1 MRFLMPPHPLK
12 KIEMQKY
19 YQDEPKSNG
28 IFSRNNLPKKAE
40 DGACVINLDEYAD
53 VWTHWIAL
61 FFNRSETF
69 ISIVL
74 VLNMFLKKLH
84 NLLGLKTSKETSFE

>member
-1 MRFLMPPHPLK
+1 MGFLMPPHPLK
-12 KIEMQKY
+12 KIETQKY
-19 YQDEPKSNG
+19 YQDEPRFNG
-28 IFSRNNLPKKAE
+28 IFSRNDLPKKAE
-40 DGACVINLDEYAD
+40 DGACVINLDEYAV

-61 FFNRSETF
+61 FFNRSKTF

-84 NLLGLKTSKETSFE
+84 NLLGLKTSKQTSFE